1 MQRISQATLRRL
13 ARLDAPLRAERQRA
27 GYVIALHAGY
37 VAPGGAAQFTKAQ
50 RTILSWPHIP
60 SSPDELAEWER
71 RSAEQQDRLIAA
83 SHEDRE
89 LRAKLNPAPPI
100 IGKDPADRTGAY
112 RNQMIIMPVPQ
123 YPGAENR

>member
-1 MQRISQATLRRL
+1 MRLRVTATMRRQLAGLR
-13 ARLDAPLRAERQRA
+13 DERGQVRK
-27 GYVIALHAGY
+27 
-37 VAPGGAAQFTKAQ
+37 GGVMLVPP
-50 RTILSWPHIP
+50 ILSC
-60 SSPDELAEWER
+60 DEWE
-71 RSAEQQDRLIAA
+71 ALAAPMQDRLIAA